1 MDTCFRRYDNL
12 VDDRQMTKENKRI
25 IEVLFS
31 KDTID
36 KRVSETAELILREYK
51 GKKPLIIGV
60 LKGSFIF
67 CADLIRKLKFDCQ
80 VDFITLNSYSGA
92 SSGGKIKLIS
102 NLKERVENRDVIIVE
117 DIVDTGITL
126 DFLLKQLHLQK
137 PKSVKTCVLLDKKPA
152 RIKEVPVEYVCFE
165 VGKEFVVGYGL
176 DYKGFYRNLSYIG
189 ILKNSK
195 AKKRGN

>member
-1 MDTCFRRYDNL
+1 
-12 VDDRQMTKENKRI
+12 MTKENKRI

-31 KDTID
+31 ENLIS
-36 KRVSETAELILREYK
+36 KRVSEIAKLISCEYE
-51 GKKPLIIGV
+51 GKKPLVIGV

-80 VDFITLNSYSGA
+80 VDFITLSSYCGT
-92 SSGGKIKLIS
+92 SSGGKVKLIA
-102 NLKERVENRDVIIVE
+102 NLKERVKNRDIIIVE

-126 DFLLKQLHLQK
+126 DFLLQQLLLQK

-152 RIKEVPVEYVCFE
+152 RIKEVPVEYSCFE

-189 ILKNSK
+189 ILKSVK
-195 AKKRGN
+195 AKKRGK